1 MAKYWPVICS
11 YSRELGWR
19 NRPSQVLD
27 QLSREC
33 DMQKLVQTRD
43 RLLDRLRRME
53 EAGDLDRAAVLEYGI
68 DEFDG
73 VIALLTTMSHAGS
86 RH

>member
-1 MAKYWPVICS
+1 
-11 YSRELGWR
+11 
-19 NRPSQVLD
+19 
-27 QLSREC
+27 
-33 DMQKLVQTRD
+33 MQKLVQTRD

-73 VIALLTTMSHAGS
+73 VIALLTTMTHAGS